1 MSSIDMTGARHLDAH
16 SMMPY
21 NRYVDFDYEQKR
33 WILNHMS
40 ENETTRRYPISVV
53 RFGMGKQIQLYQDE
67 LVVTGQEEDMETRV
81 QLDAIKQL
89 TLIPGDPNPGK
100 LILMA
105 DLDDGNTIILVEGMS
120 NAKDFR
126 AMLPR
131 LLELRPEIQLDPP
144 DMGEQLR
151 QALNTKRA
159 WTLTCYGSFLLI
171 CAFLSVLYFV
181 VAYIGA
187 HH

>member
-1 MSSIDMTGARHLDAH
+1 ML
-16 SMMPY
+16 
-21 NRYVDFDYEQKR
+21 
-33 WILNHMS
+33 ILTFYKKDGYLMS
-40 ENETTRRYPISVV
+40 ENETTRKYPVSVV
-53 RFGMGKQIQLYQDE
+53 RYGMGKEIQLFADE
-67 LVVTGQEEDMETRV
+67 LVVTAQEEDLETRV
-81 QLDAIKQL
+81 QLAAIKQL
-89 TLIPGDPNPGK
+89 SLIPGDPNPGK

-120 NAKDFR
+120 NARDFR
-126 AMLPR
+126 AMLPH
-131 LLELRPEIQLDPP
+131 LLELQPDIQLDPP

>member
-1 MSSIDMTGARHLDAH
+1 
-16 SMMPY
+16 
-21 NRYVDFDYEQKR
+21 
-33 WILNHMS
+33 MS
-40 ENETTRRYPISVV
+40 ENEIVNRYPISVV
-53 RFGMGKQIQLYQDE
+53 RFGMGKEIQLFADE
-67 LVVTGQEEDMETRV
+67 LVVTGQEEDQETRV
-81 QLDAIKQL
+81 HLSSIKQL
-89 TLIPGDPNPGK
+89 TLMPGDPNPGK
-100 LILMA
+100 LVLMA
-105 DLDDGNTIILVEGMS
+105 DLDDGNTVILVEGMS
-120 NAKDFR
+120 NARDFR

-131 LLELRPEIQLDPP
+131 LLELQPAIQLDPP

-159 WTLTCYGSFLLI
+159 WTLTCYGSFLVV